1 MKNLRK
7 MQFMSLI
14 LCGCFA
20 LSALSACGGGSSSE
34 SYSESSS
41 NSSETPNDDKKL
53 SETLFENP
61 SLDDRPMVMMHSASS
76 GLVDDVYNRGYG
88 GIVTNVSWSNDYL
101 QNDRAF
107 SALSSVVKHAVD
119 KGMHVWLYDEYG
131 YPSGTAYGQTLNGN
145 PEYEALGLV
154 PQYKSIPAGASGKI
168 DLLHGHTKIV
178 SAFIYDGKS
187 QLDMNLASGIDVS
200 AMISDDG
207 SSVTYNNRTSDN
219 KVLVAYMSKPWYE
232 NTHSMENWY
241 AQQRYINM
249 LDA

>member
-88 GIVTNVSWSNDYL
+88 GIVTNVSWSI
-101 QNDRAF
+101 
-107 SALSSVVKHAVD
+107 K
-119 KGMHVWLYDEYG
+119 ECTYG
-131 YPSGTAYGQTLNGN
+131 YTTN
-145 PEYEALGLV
+145 
-154 PQYKSIPAGASGKI
+154 
-168 DLLHGHTKIV
+168 
-178 SAFIYDGKS
+178 
-187 QLDMNLASGIDVS
+187 M
-200 AMISDDG
+200 
-207 SSVTYNNRTSDN
+207 VTPP
-219 KVLVAYMSKPWYE
+219 V
-232 NTHSMENWY
+232 
-241 AQQRYINM
+241 QRM
-249 LDA
+249 VRL